1 MSRKG
6 PGHQRL
12 LAITVACCTA
22 LTALTVPAIAADPP
36 PPYGSTY
43 VPQAAAPVLFRHATI
58 LTGSGACLDDAD
70 LLLEDGRITGIGKNL
85 TAAGRGPAGG
95 RARTLAHARHPRS
108 PFAPGRRRLAPHRH
122 QQRHQRADQPFHAPG
137 LGRAFGVAA
146 GPRLCHRAHARA

>member
-58 LTGSGACLDDAD
+58 LTGSGARLDDAD

-85 TAAGRGPAGG
+85 TALGRGPAGG
-95 RARTLAHARHPRS
+95 RADAGSRPASSIPIRTWAAAARPTS
-108 PFAPGRRRLAPHRH
+108 ASTTTSTS
-122 QQRHQRADQPFHAPG
+122 
-137 LGRAFGVAA
+137 
-146 GPRLCHRAHARA
+146 